1 MITNKI
7 QEAKE
12 ALDKDEIIGLPTET
26 VYGLAGNIYC
36 DQALEKIFRLKKRPF
51 YNPLIVHIKS
61 IDDVFK
67 VAENIPEKAIQ
78 LANCFWPGPLTLIL
92 NKQSH
97 ISPIITADKPTVAV
111 RVPNHP
117 VALEL
122 LRNIDY
128 PLAAPSANPFGSI
141 SPTTSQHVQDYFGEE
156 LSVILEGG
164 SCLNGIESTIIGFE
178 NDSPIAYR
186 LGAISIEEIESI
198 VGKVAINNHSESQPT
213 APGMVSKHYSPKTR
227 LILSENVM
235 EDVENYNK
243 MRIGVISLY
252 QGMNHSS
259 VISTEILSPTKN
271 LYEAASKLY
280 AAMHRLDKLKLEII
294 IAEVLPNHSVGKSI
308 NDRLQ
313 RAAKEQ

>member
-1 MITNKI
+1 MITNSI
-7 QEAKE
+7 QLAKSE
-12 ALDKDEIIGLPTET
+12 LDKDGIIGLPTET
-26 VYGLAGNIYC
+26 VYGLAGNIYS
-36 DQALEKIFRLKKRPF
+36 DSALERIFSMKKRPS

-61 IDDVFK
+61 KDDVFK
-67 VAENIPEKAIQ
+67 IAENIPEKAIQ
-78 LANCFWPGPLTLIL
+78 LANSFWPGPLTLIL

-117 VALEL
+117 AALEL
-122 LRNIDY
+122 LRALDY
-128 PLAAPSANPFGSI
+128 PIAAPSANPFGSI
-141 SPTTSQHVQDYFGEE
+141 SPTTAQHVQDYFGEE

-164 SCLNGIESTIIGFE
+164 ACLNGIESTIIGFE

-198 VGKVAINNHSESQPT
+198 IGKVAIKNHSESQPA
-213 APGMVSKHYSPKTR
+213 APGMISKHYSPKTR
-227 LILSENVM
+227 LILSENLTKDL
-235 EDVENYNK
+235 EKYDK
-243 MRIGVISLY
+243 MRIGVISLN
-252 QGMNHSS
+252 QEINHSS

-280 AAMHRLDKLKLEII
+280 ATMHRLDKLHLEII
-294 IAEVLPNHSVGKSI
+294 IAELLPNTGVGKSI

-313 RAAKEQ
+313 RAAEEQ

>member
-7 QEAKE
+7 QDAKE

-36 DQALEKIFRLKKRPF
+36 DQALEKIFSLKKRPF

-67 VAENIPEKAIQ
+67 IAENIPEKAIQ
-78 LANCFWPGPLTLIL
+78 LANWFWPGPLTLIL

-122 LRNIDY
+122 LRTIDY
-128 PLAAPSANPFGSI
+128 PIAAPSANPFGSI

-156 LSVILEGG
+156 LSIILEGG
-164 SCLNGIESTIIGFE
+164 ACLNGIESTIIGFE
-178 NDSPIAYR
+178 DDLPIVYR

-198 VGKVAINNHSESQPT
+198 VGEVAINNHSESQPK
-213 APGMVSKHYSPKTR
+213 APGMISKHYSPKTR
-227 LILSENVM
+227 LILSKNVM
-235 EDVENYNK
+235 EDVEKYNK

-252 QGMNHSS
+252 QEMNHSS

-280 AAMHRLDKLKLEII
+280 AAMHRLDKLNLEII
-294 IAEVLPNHSVGKSI
+294 IAEVLPNNSVGQSI

-313 RAAKEQ
+313 RAAKQQ

>member
-7 QEAKE
+7 QDAKD
-12 ALDKDEIIGLPTET
+12 ALDRDEIIGLPTET

-36 DQALEKIFRLKKRPF
+36 DKALEKIFTLKKRPF

-67 VAENIPEKAIQ
+67 IAKNIPEKAIQ
-78 LANCFWPGPLTLIL
+78 LANSFWPGPLTLIL

-122 LRNIDY
+122 LRSIDY
-128 PLAAPSANPFGSI
+128 PIAAPSANPFGSI

-186 LGAISIEEIESI
+186 LGAISMEEIESI
-198 VGKVAINNHSESQPT
+198 VGKVAINNYSESQPT
-213 APGMVSKHYSPKTR
+213 APGMVSKHYSPKTT
-227 LILSENVM
+227 LILSENLLN
-235 EDVENYNK
+235 DVEKYNK

-252 QGMNHSS
+252 QDMNHPSI
-259 VISTEILSPTKN
+259 ISAEKLSPTKN

-280 AAMHRLDKLKLEII
+280 AAMHRLDKLELEII
-294 IAEVLPNHSVGKSI
+294 IAEVLPNNSVGKSI
-308 NDRLQ
+308 NDRLR
-313 RAAKEQ
+313 RAAEEQ

>member
-7 QEAKE
+7 QDAKE

-36 DQALEKIFRLKKRPF
+36 DQALEKIFLLKKRPF
-51 YNPLIVHIKS
+51 YNPLIVHIKNAEE
-61 IDDVFK
+61 VFK
-67 VAENIPEKAIQ
+67 IAENIPEKAIQ
-78 LANCFWPGPLTLIL
+78 LANSFWPGPLTLIL

-97 ISPIITADKPTVAV
+97 VSPIITANKPTVAV

-141 SPTTSQHVQDYFGEE
+141 SPTTSQHVQDYFGDE
-156 LSVILEGG
+156 LSIILEGG
-164 SCLNGIESTIIGFE
+164 ACLNGIESTIIGFE
-178 NDSPIAYR
+178 DNLPVVYR
-186 LGAISIEEIESI
+186 LGAISLEEIESV
-198 VGKVAINNHSESQPT
+198 VGNVNVNNRSENKPT
-213 APGMVSKHYSPKTR
+213 APGMISKHYSPKTR
-227 LILSENVM
+227 LILSDNVM
-235 EDVENYNK
+235 EDAENYNQ

-252 QGMNHSS
+252 QEMNHSS

-280 AAMHRLDKLKLEII
+280 AAMHRLDKLNLEII
-294 IAEVLPNHSVGKSI
+294 IAEVFPNNSVGKSI

-313 RAAKEQ
+313 RAAKQQ

>member
-1 MITNKI
+1 MITNNI
-7 QEAKE
+7 QLAKSE
-12 ALDKDEIIGLPTET
+12 LDKDGIIGLPTET
-26 VYGLAGNIYC
+26 VYGLAGNIYS
-36 DQALEKIFRLKKRPF
+36 DSALEKIFSLKKRPS

-61 IDDVFK
+61 KNDVFK
-67 VAENIPEKAIQ
+67 IAENIPEKAIQ
-78 LANCFWPGPLTLIL
+78 LANSFWPGPLTLIL
-92 NKQSH
+92 KKQSH

-122 LRNIDY
+122 LRTIDY
-128 PLAAPSANPFGSI
+128 PIAAPSANPFGSI

-178 NDSPIAYR
+178 HDSPVLYR
-186 LGAISIEEIESI
+186 LGAISLEEIESV
-198 VGKVAINNHSESQPT
+198 VGKVIINNHSEIEPS
-213 APGMVSKHYSPKTR
+213 APGMISKHYSPNTK
-227 LILSENVM
+227 LILSENVI
-235 EDVENYNK
+235 EDVEKYDK

-252 QGMNHSS
+252 QEMNHSS
-259 VISTEILSPTKN
+259 VISKEILSPTKN

-280 AAMHRLDKLKLEII
+280 AAMHRLDKHKLDII
-294 IAEVLPNHSVGKSI
+294 IAEVFPNNSVGKSI

>member
-1 MITNKI
+1 MINNKI
-7 QEAKE
+7 QDAKE

-36 DQALEKIFRLKKRPF
+36 DQALEKIFSLKKRPF
-51 YNPLIVHIKS
+51 YNPLIVHIKNAEE
-61 IDDVFK
+61 VFK
-67 VAENIPEKAIQ
+67 IAENIPEKAIQ
-78 LANCFWPGPLTLIL
+78 LANSFWPGPLTLIL

-97 ISPIITADKPTVAV
+97 VSPIITANKPTVAV

-141 SPTTSQHVQDYFGEE
+141 SPTTSQHVQDYFGDE
-156 LSVILEGG
+156 LSIILEGG
-164 SCLNGIESTIIGFE
+164 ACLNGIESTIIGFE
-178 NDSPIAYR
+178 DNLPVVYR
-186 LGAISIEEIESI
+186 LGAISLEEIESV
-198 VGKVAINNHSESQPT
+198 VGNVNVNNRSENKPT
-213 APGMVSKHYSPKTR
+213 APGMISKHYSPKTR
-227 LILSENVM
+227 LILSDNVM
-235 EDVENYNK
+235 EDTENYNQ

-252 QGMNHSS
+252 QEMNHSS

-280 AAMHRLDKLKLEII
+280 AAMHRLDKLNLEII
-294 IAEVLPNHSVGKSI
+294 IAEVFPNNSVGKSI

-313 RAAKEQ
+313 RAAKQQ